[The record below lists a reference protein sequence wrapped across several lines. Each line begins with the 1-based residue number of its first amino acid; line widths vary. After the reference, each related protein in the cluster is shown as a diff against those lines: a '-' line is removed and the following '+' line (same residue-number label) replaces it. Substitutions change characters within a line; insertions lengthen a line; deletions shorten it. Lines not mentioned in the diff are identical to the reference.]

1 MELQPYIFFYGRCE
15 EALEFYKK
23 ALGGTYEAMRVKD
36 SPVRDEMPAGSDD
49 RVMHASF
56 KSAGVSFMASDGH
69 ETKTVDPEAGNIALS
84 LEATDKA
91 EGERV
96 FNALSEGGTVK
107 MPLKEAFWGGRF
119 GMLVDRFGI
128 EWMMTLP

>member
-1 MELQPYIFFYGRCE
+1 VML
-15 EALEFYKK
+15 
-23 ALGGTYEAMRVKD
+23 VKD

-56 KSAGVSFMASDGH
+56 KGAGVNFMASDGR
-69 ETKTVDPEAGNIALS
+69 ETKTVDPEEGNIALS

-96 FNALSEGGTVK
+96 FKALSEGGNVK
-107 MPLKEAFWGGRF
+107 MPISEAFWGGRF
-119 GMLVDRFGI
+119 GILVDRFGI